1 MGSGFAHLKALPR
14 APNGKLYR
22 KGLPEYQ
29 FRRAEM
35 PSTYAPPMTQIQNAL
50 AAIWAEVLQLDQVSI
65 DDVFLQLGGN
75 SLQAFQIATRIRK
88 TWDIDLSIVQLFNT
102 STIREL
108 EQVVEAMLAQDVLGN
123 TSRI

>member
-1 MGSGFAHLKALPR
+1 
-14 APNGKLYR
+14 
-22 KGLPEYQ
+22 
-29 FRRAEM
+29 M

-50 AAIWAEVLQLDQVSI
+50 AAIWAEVLQLDQVGI